1 MMCSFIIPF
10 ASFLLLYHGCLTLLH
25 RSLCY
30 IDSAVGILRVHV
42 LKATN
47 VDVANIAGGGAI
59 ANLYVVLGMG
69 EQQHFRSKVL

>member
-1 MMCSFIIPF
+1 M
-10 ASFLLLYHGCLTLLH
+10 LLIH
-25 RSLCY
+25 RFRLNLPAPTTNLVHNPQLK
-30 IDSAVGILRVHV
+30 DSAVGILRVHV